1 MQKYIKKVFALFM
14 TVVLLFGTVPG
25 TVYAAETLPE
35 PESMVSSEQPSEK
48 LEEPEPVPSP
58 ETSSAPVKEASPN
71 PSAEPSHSPSP
82 TPETEEKSAL
92 DKELATLDTRRI
104 WPALRSA
111 KVRAAAGIGTAVV
124 LQMGYYCFK
133 SDVGTLTT
141 LGEYVSQMPAK
152 TMLVNG
158 TNIAAYCL
166 EHEKGA
172 TGGTPYTWEDM
183 KVEAQ
188 DTVGTIMAL
197 GFQWNA
203 ADFWHGPSD
212 NGDKWAVTQ
221 LLIWETINGH
231 AFMQGDG
238 LFGVEAAVD
247 ADMEKC
253 APHAYNP
260 TKFLEYYRDLK
271 KRLNEYMKI
280 PSFADKEPADAN
292 VITMRWDG
300 SKYSATVTDTNKVL
314 DNFSFESSVPGVT
327 ITANG
332 NSLTISSSQA
342 ILSPKTSS
350 KVRSKLAA
358 AGGKGAVAVWRT
370 SDSSQQNFATYNAS
384 GGDPVSCYI
393 KVKTDAVGSAGLVKT
408 SEDGKVEGIQ
418 FQITGSDGSSTTK
431 TTDASGNIDI
441 DGLPIYAA
449 DGSKITYTAT
459 EINVPNKY
467 VKPQPQTFQL
477 TEGQTAS
484 IQFENKLKRWRVTVT
499 KSDDR
504 TGGTPQG
511 NGSRSAGGGYGERQ
525 DVSVLHGQRGGSR
538 RRSH

>member
-58 ETSSAPVKEASPN
+58 ETSSAPVKEASPK
-71 PSAEPSHSPSP
+71 PSVEPSPPPSP
-82 TPETEEKSAL
+82 TTETEEKSAL

-111 KVRAAAGIGTAVV
+111 KVRAAAGIGTSGV

-231 AFMQGDG
+231 AF
-238 LFGVEAAVD
+238 
-247 ADMEKC
+247 
-253 APHAYNP
+253 
-260 TKFLEYYRDLK
+260 
-271 KRLNEYMKI
+271 KI
-280 PSFADKEPADAN
+280 G
-292 VITMRWDG
+292 R
-300 SKYSATVTDTNKVL
+300 
-314 DNFSFESSVPGVT
+314 
-327 ITANG
+327 
-332 NSLTISSSQA
+332 
-342 ILSPKTSS
+342 
-350 KVRSKLAA
+350 
-358 AGGKGAVAVWRT
+358 
-370 SDSSQQNFATYNAS
+370 AS
-384 GGDPVSCYI
+384 CR
-393 KVKTDAVGSAGLVKT
+393 
-408 SEDGKVEGIQ
+408 E
-418 FQITGSDGSSTTK
+418 
-431 TTDASGNIDI
+431 
-441 DGLPIYAA
+441 
-449 DGSKITYTAT
+449 
-459 EINVPNKY
+459 
-467 VKPQPQTFQL
+467 
-477 TEGQTAS
+477 
-484 IQFENKLKRWRVTVT
+484 RV
-499 KSDDR
+499 
-504 TGGTPQG
+504 
-511 NGSRSAGGGYGERQ
+511 
-525 DVSVLHGQRGGSR
+525 
-538 RRSH
+538 